1 MPGDPASSDNGTTP
15 RSASKDTSAKDTS
28 AKAGESAK
36 AADAPARRA
45 PAKDSGSEPTLAE
58 IRVALTDLTATLGR
72 EHDRAGHREAIID
85 RLHEENQR
93 LRHSELQAALDPVRA
108 ALYRLH
114 DLVRRESEGTPEIE
128 HVPALL
134 AAIADEVVEVIARTG
149 LEPLPVVPG
158 DTYDAIRHRP
168 AGVEQTADP
177 ERAGTVV
184 AVRRTG
190 FALGEKV
197 VRRAEVIVAK
207 AAPHSGE
214 KDESSGTITEDATA
228 ERP

>member
-1 MPGDPASSDNGTTP
+1 MSVDPAKPENGAAP
-15 RSASKDTSAKDTS
+15 RSVSTND
-28 AKAGESAK
+28 AG
-36 AADAPARRA
+36 P
-45 PAKDSGSEPTLAE
+45 DSTLAK
-58 IRVALTDLTATLGR
+58 IRDALTELTATLGR
-72 EHDRAGHREAIID
+72 EHDRAVHREAIID

-93 LRHSELQAALDPVRA
+93 LRHSELQSALDPVRA

-114 DLVRRESEGTPEIE
+114 DLVKRESEGTPEIE

-134 AAIADEVVEVIARTG
+134 AAIAAEVAEVIARTG
-149 LEPLPVVPG
+149 LEPLPVVAG
-158 DTYDAIRHRP
+158 DTYDPARHRP
-168 AGVEQTADP
+168 AGVEETSDA

-184 AVRRTG
+184 AVRRAG

-207 AAPHSGE
+207 AAPDPGE

-228 ERP
+228 EKP

>member
-1 MPGDPASSDNGTTP
+1 MSTDPALPDAPPEKNGTAP
-15 RSASKDTSAKDTS
+15 RVSTKD
-28 AKAGESAK
+28 
-36 AADAPARRA
+36 AR
-45 PAKDSGSEPTLAE
+45 SEPTLAE
-58 IRVALTDLTATLGR
+58 IRDALTDLTTALGR
-72 EHDRAGHREAIID
+72 EHDRAVHREAVID

-114 DLVRRESEGTPEIE
+114 DLVKRESEGKPELE

-134 AAIADEVVEVIARTG
+134 SAIAAEVAEVIARTG

-158 DTYDAIRHRP
+158 DRYDPARHRP
-168 AGVEQTADP
+168 AGVEETSEA

-184 AVRRTG
+184 AVRRAG
-190 FALGEKV
+190 FTLGEKV

-207 AAPHSGE
+207 AAPISGE

-228 ERP
+228 EKP